1 MCMLREV
8 VWERVSCINDDGS
21 GGDDDDDIFRTR
33 LLNSGSRTLYIQVG
47 SSHSP
52 PQTRSLMFLKGNLV
66 SATYDVSLIHRGPP
80 MLLAAVIR
88 SMLTGNIQRQHGKR
102 PIAIV
107 YYLV

>member
-1 MCMLREV
+1 
-8 VWERVSCINDDGS
+8 
-21 GGDDDDDIFRTR
+21 
-33 LLNSGSRTLYIQVG
+33 
-47 SSHSP
+47 
-52 PQTRSLMFLKGNLV
+52 MFLKGNLV

-88 SMLTGNIQRQHGKR
+88 SMLTGNTQRQHGKR